1 MESLSFSERK
11 LSREEIFKG
20 LSASVLVHILVFATA
35 IISPWGKAKPT
46 VQLPYST
53 VNLVSIEDMGGEP
66 APAPK
71 GQSGKSSEGPKAPD
85 APKSA
90 SASGRTKAKPF
101 VPVKRLEMDEPAPKA
116 SAPPVKKLEIAE
128 APKVLE
134 APQNRP
140 SVEKKLDSL
149 IPKPKAEPK
158 TKPITQTVKSAPTE
172 PPPVKDAAPTKIARA
187 TTTESSVKESKEP
200 QESKESKETSK
211 DVKESSKDKGTKDTK
226 DAQEGKAGK
235 ESKETKESGGGGSR
249 VDGAGSSR
257 EATATNAQGPQ
268 GSPSGGS
275 ETGRP
280 GGAGT
285 DAGKVGGKGS
295 GAPGSTGKG
304 TTPGSGQGAPGG
316 SPDGAQ
322 VNLAR
327 RAYYTKIWSAV
338 RQNWA
343 LPEFLKSQH
352 LETVLIVVVRR
363 DGKVLDLRVEKGSG
377 NALYDDS
384 AKRAVRKAD
393 PLPPFPDVY
402 TAPQEEIALRFTPE
416 LLS

>member
-20 LSASVLVHILVFATA
+20 LSASVLVHILVVATA
-35 IISPWGKAKPT
+35 IISPWGKPKPS

-53 VNLVSIEDMGGEP
+53 VNLVSMEDIGAEP

-71 GQSGKSSEGPKAPD
+71 GQSGKSAEGPKVPD
-85 APKSA
+85 APKSS
-90 SASGRTKAKPF
+90 SASSGAKAKPF
-101 VPVKRLEMDEPAPKA
+101 VPVKRLQLDEPAPRA
-116 SAPPVKKLEIAE
+116 SSPPIKKLEIAE
-128 APKVLE
+128 APKVPE
-134 APQNRP
+134 PPQNRP
-140 SVEKKLDSL
+140 AVEKKLESL

-158 TKPITQTVKSAPTE
+158 PTPIAQKPRSTPTE
-172 PPPVKDAAPTKIARA
+172 PPPVKDAAPTKIAQA
-187 TTTESSVKESKEP
+187 SPTESAVKEPKESKDA
-200 QESKESKETSK
+200 KETSK
-211 DVKESSKDKGTKDTK
+211 DVKDTSKDKGAK
-226 DAQEGKAGK
+226 EGK
-235 ESKETKESGGGGSR
+235 ESKEAGGGGSGEAGG
-249 VDGAGSSR
+249 GASR
-257 EATATNAQGPQ
+257 EATATPAQGPQ

-295 GAPGSTGKG
+295 GPPGSTGKG

-316 SPDGAQ
+316 SLDGAQ
-322 VNLAR
+322 VTMAR

-352 LETVLIVVVRR
+352 LETILIVVVRR
-363 DGKVLDLRVEKGSG
+363 DGKVLDLRIEKGSG

>member
-35 IISPWGKAKPT
+35 IISPWGKPKPT

-53 VNLVSIEDMGGEP
+53 VNLVSLEDIGGEP

-71 GQSGKSSEGPKAPD
+71 GQSGKSAEGPKVPD
-85 APKSA
+85 APKSS
-90 SASGRTKAKPF
+90 SASSGAKAKPF
-101 VPVKRLEMDEPAPKA
+101 VPVKRLQMDEPAPRA
-116 SAPPVKKLEIAE
+116 SSPPVKKLEIAE
-128 APKVLE
+128 APKVPE
-134 APQNRP
+134 PTQNRP
-140 SVEKKLDSL
+140 AVEKKLDSL

-158 TKPITQTVKSAPTE
+158 PAPITQTAKSTPTE

-187 TTTESSVKESKEP
+187 STTETAVKESKEP
-200 QESKESKETSK
+200 KDSKEASKDAKDTSK
-211 DVKESSKDKGTKDTK
+211 DKDVKG
-226 DAQEGKAGK
+226 GK
-235 ESKETKESGGGGSR
+235 ESKEAKDAGGGGSR
-249 VDGAGSSR
+249 VDGGGSSR
-257 EATATNAQGPQ
+257 EATATTAQGPP

-285 DAGKVGGKGS
+285 DAGKLGGKGS
-295 GAPGSTGKG
+295 GPPGSTGKG

-322 VNLAR
+322 VNMAR